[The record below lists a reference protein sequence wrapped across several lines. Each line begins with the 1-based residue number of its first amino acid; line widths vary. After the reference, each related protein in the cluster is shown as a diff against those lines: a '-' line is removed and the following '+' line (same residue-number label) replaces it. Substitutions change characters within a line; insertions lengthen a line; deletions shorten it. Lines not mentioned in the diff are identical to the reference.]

1 MNLAPI
7 IVLSLAVLVPVA
19 CGGSSTS
26 DGEGGGDDGDGKGG
40 NTRGGASGSGGTSSS
55 GRGGA
60 SGTTSTGGVSTGG
73 ASGTS
78 ASGGDAGTAP
88 NGGFAGVPRGGEAGA
103 QPTGGSAGAGTMGGT
118 GGSGGSGGGGLECET
133 ADDCVM
139 FSDCCNCA
147 AVPQG
152 SSIPGCDLVCITDQ
166 CTAQQIDRDEITCS
180 FGRCVVD
187 RSCNHAQATCNSD
200 PEPCPDGQLRS
211 VTENGCWGPCLATTE
226 CRDVTNCASCGDAV
240 CTVFEGLDACS
251 QSAAY
256 ECVEVDDAVRCVCP
270 VC

>member
-1 MNLAPI
+1 
-7 IVLSLAVLVPVA
+7 
-19 CGGSSTS
+19 
-26 DGEGGGDDGDGKGG
+26 
-40 NTRGGASGSGGTSSS
+40 
-55 GRGGA
+55 
-60 SGTTSTGGVSTGG
+60 
-73 ASGTS
+73 
-78 ASGGDAGTAP
+78 
-88 NGGFAGVPRGGEAGA
+88 
-103 QPTGGSAGAGTMGGT
+103 
-118 GGSGGSGGGGLECET
+118 
-133 ADDCVM
+133 M

-240 CTVFEGLDACS
+240 CTVFEGLGATYGCVAPDASCTKGNYCECLDACS